1 MFGLKTVY
9 RSCILLFSLLFFY
22 LTGKAEGITIIPEV
36 HQYFFNDSSWSF
48 FTTANK
54 NLPVDNVEQ
63 FFRSGRFRFVQSPV
77 LNGGI
82 PSKYYWFHFAITNA
96 DTTEQEMIVDIQSPR
111 LNELELFESG
121 DTGLVSK
128 GKLGDFF
135 PFEQRQSLHKNFQ
148 YTIKLG
154 AGETKDYF
162 LYVNQIGQTFYLPVV
177 LYKAKAFQR
186 FVNWNYMIDGVTYG
200 ILLFVGIFGLLF
212 YINTRYALYLQ
223 YCLYILSAI
232 AWFLAYFGVGYQ
244 FLWPDTPALCTIM
257 APFLSSINLIINIQI
272 SHTLL
277 KTRLHQYLL
286 FRIGKAFQVML
297 ACVALFPFFT
307 DLNKHDYTFDHT
319 YMILFLSVIVGSIIV
334 VFISIMASVLK
345 GSPIGRYYFIAS
357 ILKVVSIFNLALLE
371 LGFTPGLYHLEG
383 MLQFG
388 ILVEITFL
396 TYALARR
403 YTTFKIKTY
412 QKIVQAQEEERDN
425 ISKEIH
431 DSISGTLTA
440 VRYSLLRLLKSDNVH
455 NSPLKEEVERI
466 RDHVSIAQ
474 TEARNISHNLMPA
487 YIKEQTIDRA
497 IEIYISDIQQKI
509 EGKKETSG
517 VLHIQF
523 QSNREEAHFP
533 EEVKLNIFRIIQ
545 ELLSNMLKHSG
556 ATAASITLDYTKKE
570 LVIIAEDNGVGI
582 DSKQDGK
589 TGMGLKNIESRVKI
603 LNGSLQ
609 IASLTERKKTTIPT
623 TLPDGFA
630 GTSILIRIPLREHR
644 LRNAQYYEF

>member
-1 MFGLKTVY
+1 MFGLKKLL
-9 RSCILLFSLLFFY
+9 RSFIYLFLL
-22 LTGKAEGITIIPEV
+22 LTLAVSGKAEGITITPEV

-48 FTTANK
+48 FTTSNK
-54 NLPVDNVEQ
+54 ALPVDSVISLFQ
-63 FFRSGRFRFVQSPV
+63 HGRFHFVKSPV

-82 PSKYYWFHFAITNA
+82 PSKYYWFHFSITNA
-96 DTTEQEMIVDIQSPR
+96 DTITQEIVVDIQSPR
-111 LNELELFESG
+111 LNELELFEQ
-121 DTGLVSK
+121 TGTTIQSK

-148 YTIKLG
+148 YTIRLHP
-154 AGETKDYF
+154 GETKDCF
-162 LYVNQIGQTFYLPVV
+162 LYVNQIGQTFYLPIV
-177 LYKAKAFQR
+177 LYKEKSFQR
-186 FVNWNYMIDGVTYG
+186 FVNWNYMIDGLTYG
-200 ILLFVGIFGLLF
+200 ILVFVGIFGLLF

-223 YCLYILSAI
+223 YCLYILTAI
-232 AWFLAYFGVGYQ
+232 AWFLSYFGVGYQ
-244 FLWPDTPALCTIM
+244 FIWPNEPSLCTILP
-257 APFLSSINLIINIQI
+257 PFLSSTNLIINIQI

-277 KTRLHQYLL
+277 KTKLHQYTLYRVGKLVQLL
-286 FRIGKAFQVML
+286 L
-297 ACVALFPFFT
+297 ACVALFPFCIN
-307 DLNKHDYTFDHT
+307 LNEKDYQFDHT
-319 YMILFLSVIVGSIIV
+319 YMILFLSVIVCSIIV

-440 VRYSLLRLLKSDNVH
+440 VRYNLLRLLKNDAIN
-455 NSPLKEEVERI
+455 NSKLKDDVERI

-487 YIKEQTIDRA
+487 YIKEQSINRA

-509 EGKKETSG
+509 DVKKETSAG
-517 VLHIQF
+517 LNIQF
-523 QSNREEAHFP
+523 YSNRQEANFS

-556 ATAASITLDYTKKE
+556 ASMASVTLDYTRKE
-570 LVIIAEDNGVGI
+570 LFIIAEDNGVGMEA
-582 DSKQDGK
+582 KHNGK
-589 TGMGLKNIESRVKI
+589 PGIGLKNIESRVKI

-609 IASLTERKKTTIPT
+609 IASLSERKRSAIAGE
-623 TLPDGFA
+623 LPGGFA
-630 GTSILIRIPLREHR
+630 GTSILIRIPLREH
-644 LRNAQYYEF
+644 QQQDSHYYEF